1 MAAASRHGGDAP
13 EENAMIT
20 SDTAATSSIL
30 WYFDVV
36 SPFSYLALPGV
47 EALAR
52 RRPVAFRPVLL
63 GALLSHWGGL
73 GPAEIPP
80 KRLHTYRL
88 CQFMAARAGLR
99 LRFPPRHPFQSL
111 PAQRLLAALGADA
124 GVVRTVFDFVWKEG
138 RDPSEPAELAS
149 LCHSLGVDDHAAV
162 VEERGAKA
170 ALRAATEEAAAAGVF
185 GVPTLA
191 IGRELFW
198 GVDAMP
204 LAEAY
209 LEDGGLFTRGEMARL
224 AALPVGVERRR
235 QRNA

>member
-1 MAAASRHGGDAP
+1 MTTAECTG
-13 EENAMIT
+13 T
-20 SDTAATSSIL
+20 SPIA

-52 RRPVAFRPVLL
+52 RHHVAFRPVVF
-63 GALLSHWGGL
+63 GAILAHWGGI
-73 GPAEIPP
+73 GPAEIAP

-88 CQFMAARAGLR
+88 CQFLAARAGVR
-99 LRFPPRHPFQSL
+99 MRFPPRHPFQSL
-111 PAQRLLAALGADA
+111 PAQRLIAALGANA
-124 GVVRTVFDFVWKEG
+124 GTVRAVFDFVWGEG
-138 RDPSEPAELAS
+138 RDPSEPAELAA
-149 LCHSLGVDDHAAV
+149 LCRLLGVDDHAAL

-170 ALRAATEEAAAAGVF
+170 ALRATTDGAVAAGVF

-191 IGRELFW
+191 IGGELFW

-209 LEDGGLFTRGEMARL
+209 LEDRGLFKGGEMARL
-224 AALPVGVERRR
+224 VELPVGVERRR
-235 QRNA
+235 Q